1 MDLNKK
7 IKDWLNDQGYPLEM
21 RVASSFQKKGFRVV
35 QSDYF
40 EDHES
45 GKMREVDVVAHLQH
59 EFDDILVRLQLIIE
73 TKQSKH
79 PWVLFCSEN
88 IKLADPARVAQRS
101 TCFKGK
107 LFLRSIAKK
116 EFVYSLP
123 IFTLPKCPAYAITQ
137 AFTQKTDVSYSALV
151 SVSKACA
158 ARTKKLTEYREET
171 DQKIIEINFPLLVL
185 SGGLHSAK
193 LKQNS
198 DIDVETI
205 GSSVLVWRNPILSPA
220 HSIVHI
226 AEESNLKN
234 LINDFYDSF
243 VFLFDYIEKEGKKEL
258 SKIMEE
264 RPPVTFI

>member
-7 IKDWLNDQGYPLEM
+7 IKDWLDEQGYPLEM
-21 RVASSFQKKGFRVV
+21 RVASSFQKKGFRVI
-35 QSDYF
+35 QSEYF

-59 EFDDILVRLQLIIE
+59 EYDDILVQLQLVIE

-79 PWVLFCSEN
+79 PWVLFCSES
-88 IKLADPARVAQRS
+88 IKLSDPARVAQRS
-101 TCFKGK
+101 SCSKGK

-116 EFVYSLP
+116 KAIFNLP
-123 IFTLPKCPAYAITQ
+123 IFAIPICPAYALTQ
-137 AFTQKTDVSYSALV
+137 AFTQRTDASYSALV

-158 ARTKKLTEYREET
+158 AKAKEMTEYIKAT
-171 DQKIIEINFPLLVL
+171 GQKIIEINFPLLVL
-185 SGGLHSAK
+185 SGGLHNAK
-193 LKQNS
+193 LKKNS
-198 DIDVETI
+198 DIDVEAVD
-205 GSSVLVWRNPILSPA
+205 SSVLVWRNPILSPA

-226 AEESNLKN
+226 ADESNLDK

-243 VFLFDYIEKEGKKEL
+243 VFLFDYIEKEGKEKL